1 MEGASK
7 TMDSLDNV
15 AAITASDA
23 TRETRT
29 VSAVAIAALAVGNLL
44 PLLSANL
51 SLLAFMYIVASLAQH
66 KRPGGAVNR
75 VLFDVVSRN

>member
-7 TMDSLDNV
+7 TMDSLENV

-29 VSAVAIAALAVGNLL
+29 VSVVAIAALAVGNLL

-51 SLLAFMYIVASLAQH
+51 SLLAFMYIAASLAQH
-66 KRPGGAVNR
+66 KSPGGDVNR
-75 VLFDVVSRN
+75 VLFDAVSRN